1 MPEARPDHDVADG
14 CCPAHGV
21 PPRPGPGGAAAGK
34 ELFHVLT
41 PGDAYAALAAHLAPA
56 PRVERLA
63 TADALGRVLADAL
76 ASPEDLP
83 AFARSTMDGFAV
95 RAADTYGASEGLP
108 AYLAVR
114 GEILMGRA
122 PAAGVAP
129 GEALRI
135 ATGGMMPAG
144 ADAVVMVEHT
154 QEVDALTIEVVRPVA
169 PGENVIR
176 AGEDVKTGA
185 PLLPRGHVLRPQDL
199 GGLLAL
205 GITEVAVAARLQV
218 GIIGSG
224 DEIVPPDRA
233 PGPGQVRDIN
243 SYTLAALVRRAG
255 HDPVLFGIAPD
266 IADALE
272 RLARDALARCDAVI
286 LSAGSS
292 VSTRDMAAQAI
303 DALGKPGVLVHGVSL
318 KPGKPT
324 ILAVAGGKPVFGLP
338 GNPVSCM
345 VTFDLFVAPA
355 LDALGGAP
363 ARRARPAIGARLT
376 RNVASSAGREDYVP
390 VRLVT
395 RDDGLWA
402 DPVFGKSNL
411 IYTLVHA
418 DGLVR
423 IGLDKG
429 GLARGEHVDVR
440 VF

>member
-1 MPEARPDHDVADG
+1 V
-14 CCPAHGV
+14 
-21 PPRPGPGGAAAGK
+21 
-34 ELFHVLT
+34 
-41 PGDAYAALAAHLAPA
+41 
-56 PRVERLA
+56 
-63 TADALGRVLADAL
+63 
-76 ASPEDLP
+76 
-83 AFARSTMDGFAV
+83 
-95 RAADTYGASEGLP
+95 
-108 AYLAVR
+108 
-114 GEILMGRA
+114 
-122 PAAGVAP
+122 GVAP

-176 AGEDVKTGA
+176 AGEDVRAGA

-205 GITEVAVAARLQV
+205 GLTAVPVAARLRV

-224 DEIVPPDRA
+224 DEIVPPDRR

-255 HDPVLFGIAPD
+255 HDPVLLGIAPD
-266 IADALE
+266 VAEALE
-272 RLARDALARCDAVI
+272 RLARAALASCDAVV

-292 VSTRDMAAQAI
+292 VSTRDMAAQVI
-303 DALGKPGVLVHGVSL
+303 GALGAPGVLVHGVSL

-324 ILAVAGGKPVFGLP
+324 ILAVADGKPVFGLP

-345 VTFDLFVAPA
+345 VTFGLFVRPA
-355 LDALGGAP
+355 LDALSGVP
-363 ARRARPAIGARLT
+363 SPSARPSIGARLT
-376 RNVASSAGREDYVP
+376 RSVASSAGREDHVP
-390 VRLVT
+390 VRLVM
-395 RDDGLWA
+395 RDDGPWA

-423 IGLDKG
+423 IDLDRG
-429 GLARGEHVDVR
+429 GLARGDHVDV
-440 VF
+440 FLF